1 MTTNLEYF
9 EQKRSHIRRNF
20 LIWSTVFFVTWF
32 VRSALKL
39 AEVEND
45 LIYTVLLIVLLVSL
59 GFQVVFML
67 KDHSLDTEMKK
78 HPQIREAMD
87 DELVL
92 LNELRAWKIA
102 FFVLVGFI
110 LFAAVLSI
118 VMRINDPMLIYI
130 TALLVGFGSRNMA
143 VYTLNR

>member
-20 LIWSTVFFVTWF
+20 LIWSTIFFVTWF